1 MLYYVIYLNHV
12 ISCNMPVK
20 SFNPQVCCEKT
31 GTSWGSQRH
40 AHLDEDEPYLKLKP
54 TTTRPKQA
62 L

>member
-1 MLYYVIYLNHV
+1 
-12 ISCNMPVK
+12 MPVK